1 MNPRTHLILDGLQ
14 DPLHA
19 RELSARWAAAGFNN
33 AVDIAGQAGWIA
45 KAPGGELVAG
55 NGQNSQPTGSRGQVD
70 ENDLITIAAIARA
83 FGVEPRERVG
93 SEFKPVNDLPALRDQ
108 MTREYRARFAQS
120 LVFGLPALAVHYL
133 GPMLASGGGQSAGSM
148 AFPWLLEMVLVGWA
162 LWVAGLPLL
171 WQGAWSL
178 IHLRPTADLLTT
190 TIVMFAFVPSA
201 VGVGSLL
208 FIAEPWFGSPT
219 APHSGTQPLAGPA
232 FHIAILAV
240 MIATGQRWLMHRQV
254 EKLSGRGNRMLPHC
268 AGLFAMWTLAMVSTM
283 FLAGW
288 QTGMIFAL
296 LLPPLISSAGINR
309 STPSW
314 SAALPVLAFAPFFLF
329 APQALP
335 STAPAQA
342 LRFEIAV
349 GFAVMMTVVMNA
361 GWTKMQPLAA
371 K

>member
-19 RELSARWAAAGFNN
+19 RELSARWAAAGFDN

-45 KAPGGELVAG
+45 RASKAADSGGQIDEKDLVH
-55 NGQNSQPTGSRGQVD
+55 
-70 ENDLITIAAIARA
+70 ITAIARA

-93 SEFKPVNDLPALRDQ
+93 SEFKPVNDLPALREQ
-108 MTREYRARFAQS
+108 MTREYRARLAQS

-162 LWVAGLPLL
+162 LWVAGLPVL

-178 IHLRPTADLLTT
+178 MHLRPTADLLTT
-190 TIVMFAFVPSA
+190 AIVMIAFIPSV
-201 VGVGSLL
+201 VGLGSLL
-208 FIAEPWFGSPT
+208 FIAEPWFGSPG
-219 APHSGTQPLAGPA
+219 APHSATQSMPGPA
-232 FHIAILAV
+232 FHIAILAI
-240 MIATGQRWLMHRQV
+240 MIATCQRWLMHRQT

-268 AGLFAMWTLAMVSTM
+268 GRLFAVWIMAMVVTM

-288 QTGMIFAL
+288 QTGLAFGL
-296 LLPPLISSAGINR
+296 LMPPLISSAGINH
-309 STPSW
+309 STPGW

-335 STAPAQA
+335 SAAPAQA
-342 LRFEIAV
+342 LRFEIAA
-349 GFAVMMTVVMNA
+349 GFAAMMILIMNA
-361 GWTKMQPLAA
+361 GWSAMQPLTANDHA
-371 K
+371 PSRAPAPPT